1 VIELTVTEITDNR
14 RIAWLAL
21 NLALWDNLKLLKSVR
36 GRFSD
41 PSDALRAAR
50 AELSV
55 LGFEGS
61 KADRI
66 ASPGLAEAAA
76 KEFDRLK
83 KKGYSLVTFEDN
95 EYPVY
100 LREIFDPPPVLYC
113 AGRPEALQGPA
124 VAVVGSRRPS
134 PYGRAVAEKMAAD
147 LASRGIVIVSG
158 MALGIDSI
166 AHWGALN
173 EGRTVAVLGS
183 GFEDV
188 YPKANRRLFDRIA
201 ESGAVVSEF
210 PLDTPPF
217 ASNFPRRNRIISG
230 LARAVVVVEAAAESG
245 SLITAGFALE
255 QNREV
260 MAVPGNVTSDVSRG
274 TNGLIKRG
282 AKLVAGWEDVAE
294 ELPSPLRE
302 ALLAEREGAA
312 RPLPLLTEGEAEVYR
327 LLKTDEALSIDALA
341 GRSDRSVSE
350 LLVLLLDLELKGAVV
365 ARAGQ
370 MYQRRM

>member
-1 VIELTVTEITDNR
+1 MENDDR

-21 NLALWDNLKLLKSVR
+21 NLALWDNLKLLKSFL
-36 GRFSD
+36 GRFPD
-41 PSDALRAAR
+41 PSAALRAAR
-50 AELSV
+50 TGLSS
-55 LGFEGS
+55 LGLEGGC
-61 KADRI
+61 ADRI
-66 ASPGLAEAAA
+66 AAPGLAEAAT

-83 KKGYSLVTFEDN
+83 KKGYSLVTFEDS

-113 AGRPEALQGPA
+113 AGRQEALQGPA
-124 VAVVGSRRPS
+124 VAIVGSRRPT
-134 PYGRAVAEKMAAD
+134 PYGRAVAEKIAAD

-158 MALGIDSI
+158 MALGVDSI

-188 YPKANRRLFDRIA
+188 YPKANRRLFDKIA

-230 LARAVVVVEAAAESG
+230 LARAVVVVEAAVGSG

-260 MAVPGNVTSDVSRG
+260 MAVPGNVTSDLSRG
-274 TNGLIKRG
+274 TNGLIKGG
-282 AKLVAGWEDVAE
+282 AKLIEGWEDVAE

-302 ALLAEREGAA
+302 ALLAQREGAA
-312 RPLPLLTEGEAEVYR
+312 LPLPLLTDGEAEVYR
-327 LLKTDEALSIDALA
+327 LLKPDEALSIDALA
-341 GRSDRSVSE
+341 GMSDRSVSE

-370 MYQRRM
+370 LYQRRM